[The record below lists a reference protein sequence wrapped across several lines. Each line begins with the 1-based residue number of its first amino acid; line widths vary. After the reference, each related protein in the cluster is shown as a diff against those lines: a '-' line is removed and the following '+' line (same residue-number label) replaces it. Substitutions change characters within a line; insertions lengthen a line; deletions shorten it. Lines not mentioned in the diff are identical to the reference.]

1 MATNLKQVKRGYA
14 NLKRSGTQMYYETMG
29 SGDPVIFVHQC
40 WWNNFE
46 FEGVIPMV
54 AKQYTVYSPDSLGFG
69 FSPAAPNW
77 FEFTDF
83 TDSFIDFMDDLGI
96 EKASFVGQHSGSL
109 IIADLAAR
117 YPERVDKLIF
127 GGLAIYEDSLRKA
140 KAARRDM
147 IGGNKMPYTKSLR
160 PGDLIGLESGL
171 LQRKEDG
178 SHFVEYWNEQYRENP
193 DSKFEYIQ
201 RAAIANLLHY
211 DKGGRDMINALLT
224 FDLERVLPKVKQPSL
239 QLVGDRDCVKPPL
252 FKTIKEAADQLGSEI
267 NKIKIVEGGG
277 IMLYLDYPFECAE
290 AILSFLADPAAYK
303 GTEGRELERAMK
315 EYLVPDFDNL
325 VFEDKNVYID

>member
-29 SGDPVIFVHQC
+29 SGDPVIFIHQC

-83 TDSFIDFMDDLGI
+83 TDSFVDFMDDLGI

-109 IIADLAAR
+109 VMADLAAR

-127 GGLAIYEDSLRKA
+127 GGLAIYEENLRKA

-171 LQRKEDG
+171 LQRREDG

-201 RAAIANLLHY
+201 RAAMANMLHY

-267 NKIKIVEGGG
+267 NKIKIIEGGG
-277 IMLYLDYPFECAE
+277 IMLFLDYPFECAE

-315 EYLVPDFDNL
+315 EYLVPDLDSL
-325 VFEDKNVYID
+325 VFEDHNVYID

>member
-83 TDSFIDFMDDLGI
+83 TDSFIDFMDDLSI

-109 IIADLAAR
+109 IMADLAAR

>member
-109 IIADLAAR
+109 IMADLAAR

-211 DKGGRDMINALLT
+211 DKGGRDMINALLS

>member
-109 IIADLAAR
+109 IMADLAAR

-277 IMLYLDYPFECAE
+277 IMLYLDYPFDCAE
-290 AILSFLADPAAYK
+290 AILSYLADPAAYK
-303 GTEGRELERAMK
+303 DTEGRELERAMK
-315 EYLVPDFDNL
+315 EYLVPDFDSL

>member
-109 IIADLAAR
+109 IMADLAAR

-290 AILSFLADPAAYK
+290 AILSFIAAPAAYK